1 MLQAFVDSSRGGRR
15 TVFQYITML
24 SVVALPVAA
33 VIVLVSYTLHNTDE
47 IHDAVIDVIKTRT
60 ADHTQLETNLL

>member
-24 SVVALPVAA
+24 SVVVPVHHHVVGGGTAGGRRHRPSQ
-33 VIVLVSYTLHNTDE
+33 LYSSQHRRNTRLSD
-47 IHDAVIDVIKTRT
+47 
-60 ADHTQLETNLL
+60 

>member
-1 MLQAFVDSSRGGRR
+1 M
-15 TVFQYITML
+15 FQYITML